1 MSIIISPNPTKK
13 NIRVGYIDPELGY
26 VDNVSIRQANKYARN
41 NPGTSF
47 IFVNGDNNVNYL
59 NINQVNELTGQE
71 LLPTNPCEGIKN
83 KPVRPPIIQF
93 SGGGGIGAFANGVI
107 GEDGSILAVDLESGG
122 NGYQY
127 PPTVFA
133 NDFSGSGSGAVFRVI
148 LDDGTGGGPGGS
160 GGGPGGTGGTS
171 VTAGGALVTAGGTGG
186 TPVTAG
192 GGGTPVTAGGTP
204 LTAGGTPLTAGGAV
218 VPRRRDFETVLDCSA
233 LNEILEDYE
242 DFEDDVVDFG
252 RVYDQTGQEIGPWNP
267 RIYVRDLENPF
278 RTELKVSNTP
288 IDTQVT
294 HFRAIGELNRTTD
307 ISLTWSPTSIIS
319 NITATDDP
327 LFRSYIIDFKTP
339 VSSTTIV
346 TFLKQGAA
354 EGRPFPNLEVQE
366 YTRISSTRYRL
377 RFGGLLTTPEQ
388 QQRSGADFSYSFCR
402 GFTIRATSGESRL
415 NSQERT
421 LFWNTRKRS
430 PDRIRSGSNSINP
443 SRVFEVEH
451 PTWNEF
457 MNGYAISPVSPS
469 NVNGSDYTGVSF
481 ALEWDESFPYD
492 GPYIFRGLAD
502 NVSTLYIDNQRIGR
516 LGVFNG
522 GVTPLRKVLTGG
534 QHTIKLELLNT
545 FQSYVDTQ
553 VTHFR
558 AIGDLNATTDISLT
572 WSPTSIISNITAT
585 DDPLRRS
592 YIIEFNA
599 PVSNTYVVTFL
610 KQGAAEGRPFPA
622 LEVQEYTRIS
632 STRYRLRFGGL
643 LTTPETQQ
651 RIGADFSFSFCRG
664 FTIRVEQTTETSNW
678 NINPMGVALRIDAP
692 PPPTPILPP
701 APQEGPCPP
710 NPFWSTRSPIGGG
723 SENLS
728 RTPIDTRVTHF
739 RAIGELNR
747 TTDISLTWSPASL
760 ISKITA
766 SDLPLRRSYIIDF
779 NTPVSSSRVTSF
791 LKQGAAEG
799 RPFPNLEV
807 QEYTRISSTRYRLRF
822 GGALIPQDTQVTHF
836 RAIGELNRTT
846 DISLTWSPTSIISNI
861 TATDDPLFRSYIIDF
876 KTPVS
881 STTIVT
887 FLKQGA
893 AEGRPFPN
901 LEVQE
906 YTRISSTRYRLRFGG
921 LLTTGEFAFSFC
933 RGFTIRAVPAGQ
945 SAEEFAYSFCR
956 GFTIQATPGGSQSQ
970 NQWFLAIHPTW
981 SKFMNRYAISPVPT
995 LNTGSRA
1002 PSGVI
1007 FKNSWTIDAPYSGV
1021 YGFRGT
1027 ADHIGKFF
1035 VDGRE
1040 IARLQSSNIARP
1052 ETIRFNLSEGRH
1064 TVSIE
1069 LESNPAIQG
1078 VSLIGISAVIIACC
1092 PKRVGGKGVV
1102 VEVIPEEPGNNY
1114 LPPSVQ
1120 GPADPTYQ
1128 VSLVLDDVIIENPGI
1143 NYSPEDSI
1151 TITPDNG
1158 ASLEFETDNFG
1169 RITNVN
1175 VLNPGFGFTTYPTI
1189 RISTASGGV
1198 NAKFIPKLK
1207 VIRDPIVVD
1216 ESKLIQVT
1224 DLVGIKQTGY
1234 IDGRPYFGAV
1244 FYENNIKYAGFY
1256 ETVGDLVQVY
1266 DTLKESIDAQ
1276 VTTPPSAIQRQGTDV
1291 TSNDPR
1297 LNIPGTPQNLI

>member
-93 SGGGGIGAFANGVI
+93 SGGGGIGAFANAVI
-107 GEDGSILAVDLESGG
+107 GEDGSILAVDLEYGG

-148 LDDGTGGGPGGS
+148 LDDGTGG
-160 GGGPGGTGGTS
+160 
-171 VTAGGALVTAGGTGG
+171 
-186 TPVTAG
+186 
-192 GGGTPVTAGGTP
+192 
-204 LTAGGTPLTAGGAV
+204 TPLTAGGAV
-218 VPRRRDFETVLDCSA
+218 GPRRRDFETVLDCSA
-233 LNEILEDYE
+233 LNEILEDYD

-267 RIYVRDLENPF
+267 RTYVRDLENPF

-288 IDTQVT
+288 IDTRVT
-294 HFRAIGELNRTTD
+294 HFRAIGELNPTTD
-307 ISLTWSPTSIIS
+307 ISLTWSPGSLIS

-346 TFLKQGAA
+346 TFLKQTAA
-354 EGRPFPNLEVQE
+354 EGRPFPDLEVQE

-377 RFGGLLTTPEQ
+377 RFGGNRDT
-388 QQRSGADFSYSFCR
+388 FVYSFSR

-451 PTWNEF
+451 PTWNDF

-469 NVNGSDYTGVSF
+469 NVSGSDYPGVAF
-481 ALEWDESFPYD
+481 AFEWDESFPYD

-599 PVSNTYVVTFL
+599 PVLNTYIVTFL
-610 KQGAAEGRPFPA
+610 KQTAAEGRPFPD
-622 LEVQEYTRIS
+622 LEVLEYTRLS
-632 STRYRLRFGGL
+632 PTRYRLRFGGNRD
-643 LTTPETQQ
+643 TF
-651 RIGADFSFSFCRG
+651 AFSFSRG
-664 FTIRVEQTTETSNW
+664 FTIRVEKTTETSNW
-678 NINPMGVALRIDAP
+678 NFNPTGVALRIDAP

-739 RAIGELNR
+739 RAIGSLNA
-747 TTDISLTWSPASL
+747 TTDISLTWSPGSI

-766 SDLPLRRSYIIDF
+766 SDIPLQRSYIIDF
-779 NTPVSSSRVTSF
+779 NTPVSSSRITSF
-791 LKQGAAEG
+791 LKQTAAEG
-799 RPFPNLEV
+799 RPFPDLEV

-822 GGALIPQDTQVTHF
+822 GGNRDTFV
-836 RAIGELNRTT
+836 
-846 DISLTWSPTSIISNI
+846 
-861 TATDDPLFRSYIIDF
+861 
-876 KTPVS
+876 
-881 STTIVT
+881 
-887 FLKQGA
+887 
-893 AEGRPFPN
+893 
-901 LEVQE
+901 
-906 YTRISSTRYRLRFGG
+906 
-921 LLTTGEFAFSFC
+921 
-933 RGFTIRAVPAGQ
+933 
-945 SAEEFAYSFCR
+945 YSFSR

-1027 ADHIGKFF
+1027 ADNIGKFF

-1040 IARLQSSNIARP
+1040 ITRLQSSNIARP

-1114 LPPSVQ
+1114 LPPRVVPIDPGVPVDPGVPSLPSIPDV
-1120 GPADPTYQ
+1120 PTYQ

-1143 NYSPEDSI
+1143 SYCPEDSI

-1158 ASLEFETDNFG
+1158 AELEFETDNFG

-1189 RISTASGGV
+1189 RISSPICGGV